1 MKHHSDFSGSKLL
14 KGSLRFHFTA
24 PLVVFAGI
32 LGACSVPITF
42 ITGTNINEIPEHMPL
57 IPSLMYPIA
66 GIIAGALLTFHA
78 LKWMS
83 RDLSHSMPIWH
94 WLVVGLVF
102 GGLLSIFT
110 GALLP
115 LIGPILGFFVGDLT
129 IGQVPN
135 ALSYSLSRMPLNSLI
150 HGSLGMFV
158 SFQAGI
164 VFILAGII
172 IDLSVAKQKKILS
185 DYLPWVIIIA
195 LGIPIVILAFW
206 GDPDFLFKLGRLGE
220 R

>member
-83 RDLSHSMPIWH
+83 RDLSHSRFFCRGFNDRSSAKRIIIFSIKNASKLFNPWKFGNVCIVPGRNCFHTCRNTYRPI
-94 WLVVGLVF
+94 GSKTKKNSF
-102 GGLLSIFT
+102 RLLTLGNHNCFRNPNRYPS
-110 GALLP
+110 
-115 LIGPILGFFVGDLT
+115 ILGRSRF
-129 IGQVPN
+129 
-135 ALSYSLSRMPLNSLI
+135 SL
-150 HGSLGMFV
+150 
-158 SFQAGI
+158 
-164 VFILAGII
+164 
-172 IDLSVAKQKKILS
+172 
-185 DYLPWVIIIA
+185 
-195 LGIPIVILAFW
+195 
-206 GDPDFLFKLGRLGE
+206 
-220 R
+220 

>member
-1 MKHHSDFSGSKLL
+1 
-14 KGSLRFHFTA
+14 
-24 PLVVFAGI
+24 
-32 LGACSVPITF
+32 
-42 ITGTNINEIPEHMPL
+42 
-57 IPSLMYPIA
+57 
-66 GIIAGALLTFHA
+66 
-78 LKWMS
+78 MS

-164 VFILAGII
+164 VFILAGIL

>member
-1 MKHHSDFSGSKLL
+1 MRHHSNFSGSKLL

-24 PLVVFAGI
+24 PLVIFAGL
-32 LGACSVPITF
+32 LGACAIPITF
-42 ITGTNINEIPEHMPL
+42 ITGTNVNEIPAHMPL
-57 IPSLMYPIA
+57 VATLVYSIA
-66 GIIAGALLTFHA
+66 GIISGSLLTFHI

-83 RDLSHSMPIWH
+83 RDLSHPLPIWI

-115 LIGPILGFFVGDLT
+115 IMGPILGLVIGDLT
-129 IGQVPN
+129 VDQIPK
-135 ALSYSLSRMPLNSLI
+135 ALLYSLSRMPLNSLI
-150 HGSLGMFV
+150 HGSLGMFT

-164 VFILAGII
+164 LLMVGGVLVNY
-172 IDLSVAKQKKILS
+172 SVAKQKTFLS
-185 DYLPWVIIIA
+185 DYMPWIIIIA
-195 LGIPIVILAFW
+195 LGIPVLILAFW
-206 GDPDFLFKLGRLGE
+206 GDPDFLFKVGRLGE

>member
-1 MKHHSDFSGSKLL
+1 MKNHSNFSGSKLL

-24 PLVVFAGI
+24 PLAVFAGL
-32 LGACSVPITF
+32 LGACAIPITF
-42 ITGTNINEIPEHMPL
+42 ITGTNVNEIPAHMPL

-66 GIIAGALLTFHA
+66 GILAGWILTYHT

-83 RDLSHSMPIWH
+83 RDLSHYMPLWY
-94 WLVVGLVF
+94 WLIVGLIF

-115 LIGPILGFFVGDLT
+115 IIGPILGLFIGDLT
-129 IGQVPN
+129 VGQMPE
-135 ALSYSLSRMPLNSLI
+135 ALLYSFSRMPLNALI
-150 HGSLGMFV
+150 HGSLGMFT

-164 VFILAGII
+164 IFIIAGIL
-172 IDLSVAKQKKILS
+172 IDRSVAKQKAFIS
-185 DYLPWVIIIA
+185 DFMPWIIIIA
-195 LGIPIVILAFW
+195 IGIPILILAFW
-206 GDPDFLFKLGRLGE
+206 GDPDFLFKVGRLGE

>member
-1 MKHHSDFSGSKLL
+1 
-14 KGSLRFHFTA
+14 
-24 PLVVFAGI
+24 
-32 LGACSVPITF
+32 
-42 ITGTNINEIPEHMPL
+42 
-57 IPSLMYPIA
+57 
-66 GIIAGALLTFHA
+66 
-78 LKWMS
+78 
-83 RDLSHSMPIWH
+83 
-94 WLVVGLVF
+94 
-102 GGLLSIFT
+102 
-110 GALLP
+110 
-115 LIGPILGFFVGDLT
+115 
-129 IGQVPN
+129 
-135 ALSYSLSRMPLNSLI
+135 MPLNSLI

-185 DYLPWVIIIA
+185 DYLPWLIIIA